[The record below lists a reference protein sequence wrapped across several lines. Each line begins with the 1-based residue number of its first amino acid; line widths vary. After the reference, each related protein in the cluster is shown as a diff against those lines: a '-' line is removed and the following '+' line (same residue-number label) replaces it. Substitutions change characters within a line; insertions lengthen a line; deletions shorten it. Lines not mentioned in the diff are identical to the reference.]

1 MMKRFLLGCV
11 ALLLLVPLYYVAQS
25 RLQERNFQLTLNRY
39 SHLLKPGTSRKHVE
53 EILRSRGVVFERC
66 CIDAASAYT
75 DLVTLGWED
84 TPWYCDRH
92 LVYVAIEFAATE
104 GPHPI
109 DTVLD
114 SDALKTIKLT
124 RREAGCL

>member
-1 MMKRFLLGCV
+1 MLKRVLLGCV
-11 ALLLLVPLYYVAQS
+11 ALLLMVPLYYVAQS

-75 DLVTLGWED
+75 DLVALGWED
-84 TPWYCDRH
+84 SPWYCDRH
-92 LVYVAIEFAATE
+92 LVCVAIEFVATE
-104 GPHPI
+104 APHPV
-109 DTVLD
+109 DTALD
-114 SDALKTIKLT
+114 SDGLKTIKLT
-124 RREAGCL
+124 RQEGGCL